1 MKFKEATKSYL
12 KQVEVRESPNTF
24 KKLKGYLRR
33 TNQFMGDYDC
43 SKIDRNILLD
53 FIIHRRNINPEVSN
67 TTLNIYILY
76 IQVVLREE
84 VDMIVPFKKLREE
97 KKIPQILSDVVIKK
111 VYDFLD
117 STGTQE
123 SVRNKLMFM
132 MLLDTGLRISEL
144 LNISIDDINFISN
157 IVRAS
162 KTKNKEH
169 RQVLITDSTK
179 NMLLEFIGTNK
190 IKSYI
195 FINLT
200 TRRILHSDSIQTICK
215 RIQKKAKINQ
225 SITPHKWRHTF
236 ASRFIDNDG
245 NQFVLMKLL
254 GHKKITTT
262 QIYVQVSMKKVKE
275 EYFRIFG
282 NAVK

>member
-236 ASRFIDNDG
+236 ATNFLKRGGDLETLRI
-245 NQFVLMKLL
+245 LL
-254 GHKKITTT
+254 GHSSLKTT
-262 QIYVQVSMKKVKE
+262 QKYLHLSKSDISNQYTKIMN
-275 EYFRIFG
+275 Y
-282 NAVK
+282 